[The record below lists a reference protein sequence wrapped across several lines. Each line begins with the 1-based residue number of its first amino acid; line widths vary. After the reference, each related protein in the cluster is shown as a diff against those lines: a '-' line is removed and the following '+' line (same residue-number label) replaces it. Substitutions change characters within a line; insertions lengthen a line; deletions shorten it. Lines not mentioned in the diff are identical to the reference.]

1 MTKHGMTKTR
11 LYTIWRTMKQRC
23 YNPKN
28 TSYKNYGKK
37 GVDVCEEWQNSF
49 LTFKEWAMANGY
61 KDTLTIDRIDSK
73 KGYCPEN
80 CRWATYKEQ
89 NNNTSKNVYLSFNG
103 ETHTVKQWAD
113 KNCVSANML
122 YKRLYRGWDTQK
134 TLTIQNQGGKYHGTK
149 LQQCSIG
156 R

>member
-1 MTKHGMTKTR
+1 M
-11 LYTIWRTMKQRC
+11 
-23 YNPKN
+23 
-28 TSYKNYGKK
+28 
-37 GVDVCEEWQNSF
+37 DVCEEWQNSF